1 MTRSVLARS
10 YARSQGRGDRE
21 ARSTLERWFE
31 DSNVSAPLLVLI
43 FPYPDSWP
51 SRNDD
56 HKKARFAPLIQ
67 LAAGKLGQIRR

>member
-51 SRNDD
+51 KQER
-56 HKKARFAPLIQ
+56 
-67 LAAGKLGQIRR
+67 